1 MLMFWVREAR
11 GAGKEGVDRA
21 AILRCLFWT
30 LHLYAMINLMKKYFL
45 DANKTFPLVTI
56 SE

>member
-11 GAGKEGVDRA
+11 GVSKEDVDRA

-30 LHLYAMINLMKKYFL
+30 LHLYAMINL
-45 DANKTFPLVTI
+45 
-56 SE
+56 